1 MPKPH
6 HAATAGGPVA
16 GKTQCRKGVAPSW
29 LAKGSIFH
37 REQRAHMAQQLVI
50 ASHCSVLL
58 SYSHASSRACLL
70 AHLERGNQLE
80 VLQHPPPGP
89 CHTHILQAFPKVPS
103 PKANYLQP
111 TWHNPTAPTLHG
123 HAVAALAQVVSGNGI
138 QKWLLATLCNTLSE
152 QGLSMANLVLGL
164 VSPVLHHTGY
174 PIGHAL
180 VQMLQHGQ
188 GHCSKLLMEC
198 FLELLK
204 GLAPQ
209 TIHLG
214 LHITPKI
221 LNQVE
226 VWRIGR
232 ALWQETNAG

>member
-138 QKWLLATLCNTLSE
+138 QKWLLATLCNTLLAVLTCSKRAV
-152 QGLSMANLVLGL
+152 LAAHINCIMVLG
-164 VSPVLHHTGY
+164 VSTTRPSDSV
-174 PIGHAL
+174 PAL
-180 VQMLQHGQ
+180 SASV
-188 GHCSKLLMEC
+188 C
-198 FLELLK
+198 
-204 GLAPQ
+204 
-209 TIHLG
+209 IHLWS
-214 LHITPKI
+214 LNSAHASKNLPK
-221 LNQVE
+221 L
-226 VWRIGR
+226 
-232 ALWQETNAG
+232 

>member
-1 MPKPH
+1 MQVQTWASSRQPIQAQTLRVHACMPHLLCYHMPKPH

-70 AHLERGNQLE
+70 AHPERGNQLE

-103 PKANYLQP
+103 PKANYLLP
-111 TWHNPTAPTLHG
+111 T
-123 HAVAALAQVVSGNGI
+123 
-138 QKWLLATLCNTLSE
+138 
-152 QGLSMANLVLGL
+152 
-164 VSPVLHHTGY
+164 
-174 PIGHAL
+174 
-180 VQMLQHGQ
+180 
-188 GHCSKLLMEC
+188 
-198 FLELLK
+198 
-204 GLAPQ
+204 
-209 TIHLG
+209 
-214 LHITPKI
+214 
-221 LNQVE
+221 
-226 VWRIGR
+226 
-232 ALWQETNAG
+232 